1 MSNDTDLEQRIR
13 VRAYELWLEEGK
25 PEGKDKGHWERAQ
38 AEIEK
43 LATEPA
49 IGPSPG
55 P

>member
-25 PEGKDKGHWERAQ
+25 PEGKDKEHWERAK
-38 AEIEK
+38 AEIEE
-43 LATEPA
+43 LAEPA

>member
-1 MSNDTDLEQRIR
+1 MSNDTELEQRIR

-25 PEGKDKGHWERAQ
+25 PEGKDKEHWERAQ
-38 AEIEK
+38 TEIEK
-43 LATEPA
+43 LAEPA

>member
-1 MSNDTDLEQRIR
+1 MSNDPDLEQRIR

-25 PEGKDKGHWERAQ
+25 PEGKDKEHWERAQ

-43 LATEPA
+43 LEEPA